1 MRLSSSSSFFFCRVS
16 LSRRPSSLGGT
27 RRVTHQHHH
36 VTVCH
41 PPFPNAHN
49 RFEFSAPRYYDFVS
63 HSKHTKTRAKKDAK
77 TAEMYFESE
86 KPRGTTT
93 TSRAK
98 SIIIERRGS
107 FTQILKERET
117 LGAHFLSFFLSLAR
131 ARPAQRREVFQM
143 FFLVFSLSFSLFFSL
158 SLLLVVAC
166 ARVFFRY

>member
-41 PPFPNAHN
+41 PPFPNTQN

-63 HSKHTKTRAKKDAK
+63 HSKHTKTRANKDAK

-117 LGAHFLSFFLSLAR
+117 LGAHFLSFFLSFFRLR
-131 ARPAQRREVFQM
+131 AQRPTEVFQM
-143 FFLVFSLSFSLFFSL
+143 FLVFSLSFSLFFLFL
-158 SLLLVVAC
+158 SLLLGVAC

>member
-1 MRLSSSSSFFFCRVS
+1 MRLSSSSSFFSRQNSLS
-16 LSRRPSSLGGT
+16 LSRRPSLGGT
-27 RRVTHQHHH
+27 RRVIFIVHHH
-36 VTVCH
+36 H
-41 PPFPNAHN
+41 HHHHHHHLPFANPLFQTHN

-63 HSKHTKTRAKKDAK
+63 HSKNTKTRAKKDAK

-117 LGAHFLSFFLSLAR
+117 LGAHFLSFFLSFFRLLC
-131 ARPAQRREVFQM
+131 AQRREVFQM
-143 FFLVFSLSFSLFFSL
+143 FFVFSLSFSLFFFFSL
-158 SLLLVVAC
+158 S
-166 ARVFFRY
+166 F